1 MIIEEHYVEQQLLS
15 PQQRKLFF
23 CEFYVILLMNIFIK
37 RAYLASRSK
46 LDSVLFQ
53 GGKYLEAT
61 STLRNGDQEQHVL
74 LQPVIGK
81 VLSIQKKFNS
91 ERHKRKYKRQKDTE
105 PLNILAILP
114 SISV

>member
-37 RAYLASRSK
+37 RAYLTSRSK

-61 STLRNGDQEQHVL
+61 LTLRSRTTC
-74 LQPVIGK
+74 
-81 VLSIQKKFNS
+81 SITASDWKTALNTKKFNIKTQKKVLGTK
-91 ERHKRKYKRQKDTE
+91 RH
-105 PLNILAILP
+105 
-114 SISV
+114 